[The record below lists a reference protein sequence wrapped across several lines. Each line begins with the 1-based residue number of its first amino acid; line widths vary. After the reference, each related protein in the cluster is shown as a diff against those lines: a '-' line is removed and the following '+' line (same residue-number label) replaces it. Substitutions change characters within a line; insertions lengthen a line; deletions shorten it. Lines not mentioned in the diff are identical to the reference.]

1 MPHSAATGEHIAGIL
16 GIDFLSQYSIGF
28 SATDRV
34 IRLYAPDPGRFR
46 CHVSSGR
53 KTDREMMCRWI
64 SEVPSQIRSSLESRH
79 NLSTGRSS
87 IRPMPP

>member
-34 IRLYAPDPGRFR
+34 IRLYAPGSGRF
-46 CHVSSGR
+46 
-53 KTDREMMCRWI
+53 
-64 SEVPSQIRSSLESRH
+64 SLSRFK
-79 NLSTGRSS
+79 
-87 IRPMPP
+87 RPQDGS